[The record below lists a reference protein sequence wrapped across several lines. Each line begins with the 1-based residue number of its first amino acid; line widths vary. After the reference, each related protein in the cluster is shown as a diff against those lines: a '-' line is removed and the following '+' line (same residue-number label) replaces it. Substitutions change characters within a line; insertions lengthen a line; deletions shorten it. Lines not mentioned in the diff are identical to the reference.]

1 MGLAKKTTSMHVTY
15 GVPQVNTTL
24 IDPSSNNYVYIWS
37 LVIEADGAYDIHFLS
52 SGDIIKGNGG
62 IMGAVGINKQ
72 GLVDEIV
79 QITCDG
85 NTTVRIMFDEV

>member
-1 MGLAKKTTSMHVTY
+1 MGKAKKTTSMHVTY

-24 IDPSSNNYVYIWS
+24 IDPSHGDYIFIWS
-37 LVIEADGAYDIHFLS
+37 VVIEADGAYDVHFLS
-52 SGDIIKGNGG
+52 SGDIIKGVGG
-62 IMGAVGINKQ
+62 IMGAVGINKA